1 MDWGRKWL
9 VDFNIGK
16 TQLVLFD
23 RSNNT
28 SAIDV
33 KMAGCNFEG
42 KSYFK
47 MLGLPFSSKLDWGSD
62 IILIT
67 KIAPRKL
74 EP

>member
-1 MDWGRKWL
+1 MDWGRKRV

-16 TQLVLFD
+16 SQLGLFD

-33 KMAGCNFEG
+33 KMAGCDFEE

-47 MLGLPFSSKLDWGSD
+47 ILGLPFSSKLDWGSG